1 MNKKNKE
8 EIYKLIRKFLNGVF
22 TFNEDTEIAKDISDL
37 LGLKG
42 KSEEIL
48 DILSESL
55 MTDDN
60 EDVVYENL
68 LKIKN

>member
-1 MNKKNKE
+1 MQARLNLKAKN
-8 EIYKLIRKFLNGVF
+8 
-22 TFNEDTEIAKDISDL
+22 ISDL
-37 LGLKG
+37 LGLKE

-55 MTDDN
+55 MTDNN

>member
-1 MNKKNKE
+1 MNNKNKE
-8 EIYKLIRKFLNGVF
+8 KIYKLIKKFLNGEF
-22 TFNEDTEIAKDISDL
+22 TFNEDTEIAKNISDL
-37 LGLKG
+37 LGLKE

-55 MTDDN
+55 MTDNN